1 MGTFFCAQLAA
12 KAMRKQ
18 NRGGSIV
25 MISSNAAHGALPSRT
40 MSVYG
45 ASKGAITA
53 LTRALAVELGQFEI
67 RVNSVS
73 PGFIA
78 TEMVLEASRKDTDLH
93 NIFTSSPP
101 LQRMGTTDELKGV
114 VAHLL
119 TDAAAYTT
127 GTDVVVDGG
136 LNCGWTYPPT
146 GRGIP

>member
-1 MGTFFCAQLAA
+1 MQE
-12 KAMRKQ
+12 Q

-25 MISSNAAHGALPSRT
+25 MIASNAAYGALPSRT
-40 MSVYG
+40 MSVYA

-53 LTRALAVELGQFEI
+53 LTRALAVELAPSGI

-78 TEMVLEASRKDTDLH
+78 TEMVLEASRKDAKLR
-93 NIFTSSPP
+93 NIFNGSPP
-101 LQRMGTTDELKGV
+101 LRRMGTTDDLKGV
-114 VAHLL
+114 VGHLL

-136 LNCGWTYPPT
+136 LNCGWTYPQT
-146 GRGIP
+146 GP

>member
-1 MGTFFCAQLAA
+1 MGTIFCTQLAA
-12 KAMRKQ
+12 KAMQKQ

-25 MISSNAAHGALPSRT
+25 MISSNAAYGALPSRT

-53 LTRALAVELGQFEI
+53 LTRALAVELGQSGI

-78 TEMVLEASRKDTDLH
+78 TDMVLDASRKDANLRNTV
-93 NIFTSSPP
+93 NNSPP
-101 LQRMGTTDELKGV
+101 LRRMGTTDDLKGV

-136 LNCGWTYPPT
+136 LNCGWAYPSD
-146 GRGIP
+146 IPA